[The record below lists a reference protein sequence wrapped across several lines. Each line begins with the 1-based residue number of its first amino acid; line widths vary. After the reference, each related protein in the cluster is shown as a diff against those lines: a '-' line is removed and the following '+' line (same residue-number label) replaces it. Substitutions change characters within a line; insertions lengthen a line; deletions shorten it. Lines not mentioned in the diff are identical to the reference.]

1 MRVYV
6 FFMIRGSRCL
16 GTLKERGYTIANVE
30 AGGGRSF
37 NATTSE
43 VEGGGGGLCLVDGHY
58 AGGLDH
64 IHDSIEDQTGGFVV
78 GIGESVEGDAQT
90 HATAAENGVGGYG
103 DGGLHR
109 GTYRE
114 RNGGFENAIV
124 VPVEIDEGGGSGTGC
139 AIEFHLQ
146 RGALSAIE
154 SGAAAREEG
163 VALRFAGGIGKD
175 KRLQSFFAGELETE
189 QTRGVGGDTGK
200 VVDLQT
206 AGECGTQGAE
216 AEGVVAVEGE
226 LSVGGVEMIGTVG
239 GFAHCVGGAV
249 VEGFAVGS
257 VHNAVAALGSALKIP
272 RIGIDF
278 RAFAPRQGAVGLL
291 LEHFVIDVDQ
301 GIERLVAGGEGTQF
315 VAIVGGLEPPIR
327 PDVGVAGVP
336 CDDVRRGTVFV
347 QTARTVRR
355 LVVVVTIGRREI
367 PSASGLGL
375 GIVRYI
381 IRSGRGGGAN
391 ARSAAGRE
399 VARGDIVL
407 RGRVA
412 HVVNIGFSLYG
423 DQRPELF
430 ARIVAFA
437 HDQAAFIVLGDEET
451 AVVVPRDAI
460 NFVFGRQGML
470 RKKTKVDDRRQQQAE
485 QDDNL
490 TEREMIHI
498 RVLGCFFEQCTGQRL
513 RTVTFDKFVDAGNP
527 LFSGASANEDE
538 EDVENEIV
546 DGVIGEGIVER
557 GTVDDENQPIGGLFE
572 MQVGTNRALC
582 ATNLQKGAQ
591 AVEKLFAHLLLEGD
605 HRGEGAQFARII
617 RIDTLQI
624 VEFELRDAE
633 KDFQSV
639 VGMSFDLG
647 SPCAVVGNILF
658 HTGQHQSL
666 FAVKQ
671 LIEGAFR
678 DAKAFRDVV
687 HRHITNALGS
697 EKLIRLA
704 DHIPA
709 DPFVALCKQFVIH
722 CRVSEGAKIR
732 FSVRRCA
739 T

>member
-16 GTLKERGYTIANVE
+16 GTLKERGYAIANVE
-30 AGGGRSF
+30 AGGSRSF
-37 NATTSE
+37 YTTAGE
-43 VEGGGGGLCLVDGHY
+43 VEGSGGGLCLVDGHY

-90 HATAAENGVGGYG
+90 HTTAAENGVGGYG

-124 VPVEIDEGGGSGTGC
+124 VPIEIDEGGGSGTGC

-146 RGALSAIE
+146 RGTLSSIE
-154 SGAAAREEG
+154 SGSAAREED
-163 VALRFAGGIGKD
+163 VALRFAGRIGKGE
-175 KRLQSFFAGELETE
+175 RLQAFFTGELETE
-189 QTRGVGGDTGK
+189 QARGVCGHARE

-226 LSVGGVEMIGTVG
+226 LSVGGIEMIGTVG

-336 CDDVRRGTVFV
+336 SDDVRRGTVFV
-347 QTARTVRR
+347 QTARAVGR

-430 ARIVAFA
+430 ARVVAFA
-437 HDQAAFIVLGDEET
+437 HDQAALIVFSDEET

-498 RVLGCFFEQCTGQRL
+498 RVLGCFFEQCTG
-513 RTVTFDKFVDAGNP
+513 
-527 LFSGASANEDE
+527 
-538 EDVENEIV
+538 
-546 DGVIGEGIVER
+546 
-557 GTVDDENQPIGGLFE
+557 
-572 MQVGTNRALC
+572 
-582 ATNLQKGAQ
+582 
-591 AVEKLFAHLLLEGD
+591 
-605 HRGEGAQFARII
+605 
-617 RIDTLQI
+617 
-624 VEFELRDAE
+624 
-633 KDFQSV
+633 
-639 VGMSFDLG
+639 
-647 SPCAVVGNILF
+647 
-658 HTGQHQSL
+658 
-666 FAVKQ
+666 
-671 LIEGAFR
+671 
-678 DAKAFRDVV
+678 
-687 HRHITNALGS
+687 
-697 EKLIRLA
+697 
-704 DHIPA
+704 
-709 DPFVALCKQFVIH
+709 
-722 CRVSEGAKIR
+722 
-732 FSVRRCA
+732 
-739 T
+739 